1 MEEICV
7 PLYVELLHEG
17 GDAMTPVE
25 AVMTYDSD
33 DPLAVSV
40 DFVCGN
46 GTHTT
51 WTMGR
56 DLVAEGL
63 TSRRPVGMGDVRVW
77 YCGDGGLRIRLDS
90 DEGSA
95 DLLAGLEDVAE
106 FLSRTYQLV
115 PEGSEL
121 DGYDVDAVLDLLF
134 APAPSPA
141 PACRWCGRE
150 CPCLDHGAQ

>member
-17 GDAMTPVE
+17 DAMTPVE
-25 AVMTYDSD
+25 ALMAYDPA

-40 DFVCGN
+40 EFVCGS
-46 GTHTT
+46 GMHTT

-63 TSRRPVGMGDVRVW
+63 TSRCPVGLGDVRIW
-77 YCGDGGLRIRLDS
+77 QYGEDGLRIRLHS

-95 DLLAGLEDVAE
+95 DLLAEIEDVAD

-121 DGYDVDAVLDLLF
+121 EGFDVDEVIRMLL
-134 APAPSPA
+134 ATTPVQGR
-141 PACRWCGRE
+141 CWCGRE
-150 CPCLDHGAQ
+150 YPCLDHGAE

>member
-25 AVMTYDSD
+25 AVMTYDPD

-63 TSRRPVGMGDVRVW
+63 LSRRPVGLGDVRVW

-95 DLLAGLEDVAE
+95 DLLAGLEDVAV

-121 DGYDVDAVLDLLF
+121 EGYDVDRAVGLLLAA
-134 APAPSPA
+134 APTPTVTR
-141 PACRWCGRE
+141 CRCGRE
-150 CPCLDHGAQ
+150 CPCRDHGGQ

>member
-63 TSRRPVGMGDVRVW
+63 TSRRPVGLGDVRVW
-77 YCGDGGLRIRLDS
+77 HCGDGGLRIRLDS

-95 DLLAGLEDVAE
+95 DLLAGREDVAD
-106 FLSRTYQLV
+106 FLSRTYRLV
-115 PEGSEL
+115 PVGSEL
-121 DGYDVDAVLDLLF
+121 GGYDVDKVVTLLLAGTPST
-134 APAPSPA
+134 APP
-141 PACRWCGRE
+141 CRRCGGE
-150 CPCLDHGAQ
+150 CPCPDHGAC